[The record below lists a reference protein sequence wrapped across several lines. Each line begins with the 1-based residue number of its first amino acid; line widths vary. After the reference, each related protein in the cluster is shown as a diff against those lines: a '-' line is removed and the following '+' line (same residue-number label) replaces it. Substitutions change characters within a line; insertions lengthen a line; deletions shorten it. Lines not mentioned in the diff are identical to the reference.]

1 MTYQIKLP
9 IFEGPLDLLLHL
21 IREHEINIYDI
32 PIAFITQQYLEYIEL
47 LKNLNLEIAGE
58 FLVMASTLIYI
69 KSRTL
74 LPKSEVGTDMEEE
87 GEDPREELVRKLLE
101 YKKYKEAAGLLRDKE
116 IAYKNVFT
124 RKTENEL
131 PDEDELL
138 VEVSIFDLLSA
149 FKNVIKNIKS
159 SDTFEISVDEVSVT
173 ERINYIMEALG
184 NSPYILFESLFS
196 DMTRKMELIA
206 TFLALLELIR
216 LKLVKIQQTKRFSTI
231 RIFKAVEEEQTRAP
245 EHQSTRTPEQ
255 QSPITS

>member
-21 IREHEINIYDI
+21 IKEHEINIYEI
-32 PIAFITQQYLEYIEL
+32 PIAFITKQYLEYIEL
-47 LKNLNLEIAGE
+47 LKNLNLEVAGE
-58 FLVMASTLIYI
+58 FLVMASTLIHI

-74 LPKSEVGTDMEEE
+74 LPKSEVSADMEEE
-87 GEDPREELVRKLLE
+87 GDDPREELVRKLLE

-124 RKTENEL
+124 RKAESEI

-138 VEVSIFDLLSA
+138 IEVSIFDLLSA
-149 FKNVIKNIKS
+149 FKNVVKNIKG
-159 SDTFEISVDEVSVT
+159 SDTYEISVDEVSVT

-184 NSPYILFESLFS
+184 NSSYILFESLFS
-196 DMTRKMELIA
+196 DMTRKMELVA

-216 LKLVKIQQTKRFSTI
+216 LKLVKIQQTKRFGTI
-231 RIFKAVEEEQTRAP
+231 RIFKTVEETKNGP
-245 EHQSTRTPEQ
+245 EYSTANN
-255 QSPITS
+255 

>member
-74 LPKSEVGTDMEEE
+74 LPKSEAGTDMEEE

-231 RIFKAVEEEQTRAP
+231 RIFKAVEEEQKLDLKP
-245 EHQSTRTPEQ
+245 QMDKDFH
-255 QSPITS
+255 

>member
-32 PIAFITQQYLEYIEL
+32 PIAFITKQYLEYIEL
-47 LKNLNLEIAGE
+47 LKNLNLEVAGE
-58 FLVMASTLIYI
+58 FLVMASTLIHI

-74 LPKSEVGTDMEEE
+74 LPKSEVSADMEEE
-87 GEDPREELVRKLLE
+87 GDDPREELVRKLLE

-124 RKTENEL
+124 RKAESEI

-138 VEVSIFDLLSA
+138 IEVSIFDLLSA
-149 FKNVIKNIKS
+149 FKNVVKNIKG
-159 SDTFEISVDEVSVT
+159 SDTYEISVDEVSVT

-184 NSPYILFESLFS
+184 NSSYILFESLFS
-196 DMTRKMELIA
+196 DMTRKMELVA

-216 LKLVKIQQTKRFSTI
+216 LKLIKIQQTKRFGTI
-231 RIFKAVEEEQTRAP
+231 RIFKTVEETKNGP
-245 EHQSTRTPEQ
+245 EYSTANN
-255 QSPITS
+255 

>member
-21 IREHEINIYDI
+21 IKEHEINIYEI
-32 PIAFITQQYLEYIEL
+32 PIAFITKQYLEYIEL
-47 LKNLNLEIAGE
+47 LKNLNLEVAGE
-58 FLVMASTLIYI
+58 FLVMASTLIHI

-74 LPKSEVGTDMEEE
+74 LPKSEVSADMEEE
-87 GEDPREELVRKLLE
+87 GDDPREELVRKLLE

-124 RKTENEL
+124 RKAESEI

-138 VEVSIFDLLSA
+138 IEVSIFDLLSA
-149 FKNVIKNIKS
+149 FKNVVKNIKG
-159 SDTFEISVDEVSVT
+159 SDTYEISVDEVSVT

-184 NSPYILFESLFS
+184 NSSYILFESLFS
-196 DMTRKMELIA
+196 DMTRKMELVA

-216 LKLVKIQQTKRFSTI
+216 LKLIKIQQTKRFGTI
-231 RIFKAVEEEQTRAP
+231 RIFKTVEETKNGHES
-245 EHQSTRTPEQ
+245 STVNN
-255 QSPITS
+255 

>member
-21 IREHEINIYDI
+21 IKEHEINIYDI

-47 LKNLNLEIAGE
+47 LKILNLEIAGE
-58 FLVMASTLIYI
+58 FLVMASTLIHI

-74 LPKSEVGTDMEEE
+74 LPKSEVTIDAEED

-116 IAYKNVFT
+116 MAYKNVFM
-124 RKTENEL
+124 RRADNEL
-131 PDEDELL
+131 LDADELL
-138 VEVSIFDLLSA
+138 IEVSIFDLLTA
-149 FKNVIKNIKS
+149 FKNVVKNIKS
-159 SDTFEISVDEVSVT
+159 SDSFEISVDEVSVT

-184 NSPYILFESLFS
+184 NSPYILFESLFA

-216 LKLVKIQQTKRFSTI
+216 LKLIKIQQTKRFGTI
-231 RIFKAVEEEQTRAP
+231 RIFKAVEETKNGTEY
-245 EHQSTRTPEQ
+245 SKVNN
-255 QSPITS
+255 

>member
-32 PIAFITQQYLEYIEL
+32 PIAFITKQYLEYIEL
-47 LKNLNLEIAGE
+47 LKNLNLEVAGE
-58 FLVMASTLIYI
+58 FLVMASTLIHI

-74 LPKSEVGTDMEEE
+74 LPKSEVSADMEEE
-87 GEDPREELVRKLLE
+87 GDDPREELVRKLLE

-124 RKTENEL
+124 RKAESEI

-138 VEVSIFDLLSA
+138 IEVSIFDLLSA
-149 FKNVIKNIKS
+149 FKNVVKNIKG
-159 SDTFEISVDEVSVT
+159 SDTYEISVDEVSVT

-184 NSPYILFESLFS
+184 NSSYILFESLFS
-196 DMTRKMELIA
+196 DMTRKMELVA

-216 LKLVKIQQTKRFSTI
+216 LKLVKIQQTKRFGTI
-231 RIFKAVEEEQTRAP
+231 RIFKTVEETKNGHES
-245 EHQSTRTPEQ
+245 STVNN
-255 QSPITS
+255 

>member
-21 IREHEINIYDI
+21 IKEHEINIYEI
-32 PIAFITQQYLEYIEL
+32 PIAFITKQYLEYIEL
-47 LKNLNLEIAGE
+47 LKNLNLEVAGE
-58 FLVMASTLIYI
+58 FLVMASTLIHI

-74 LPKSEVGTDMEEE
+74 LPKSEVSADMEEE
-87 GEDPREELVRKLLE
+87 GDDPREELVRKLLE

-124 RKTENEL
+124 RKAESEI

-138 VEVSIFDLLSA
+138 IEVSIFDLLSA
-149 FKNVIKNIKS
+149 FKNVVKNIKG
-159 SDTFEISVDEVSVT
+159 SDTYEISVDEVSVT

-184 NSPYILFESLFS
+184 NSSYILFESLFS
-196 DMTRKMELIA
+196 DMTRKMELVA

-216 LKLVKIQQTKRFSTI
+216 LKLIKIQQTKRFGTI
-231 RIFKAVEEEQTRAP
+231 RIFKTVEETKNGP
-245 EHQSTRTPEQ
+245 EYSTANN
-255 QSPITS
+255 

>member
-21 IREHEINIYDI
+21 IKEHEINIYEI
-32 PIAFITQQYLEYIEL
+32 PIAFITKQYLEYIEL
-47 LKNLNLEIAGE
+47 LKNLNLEVAGE
-58 FLVMASTLIYI
+58 FLVMASTLIHI

-74 LPKSEVGTDMEEE
+74 LPKSEVSADMEEE
-87 GEDPREELVRKLLE
+87 GDDPREELVRKLLE

-124 RKTENEL
+124 RKAESEI

-138 VEVSIFDLLSA
+138 IEVSIFDLLSA
-149 FKNVIKNIKS
+149 FKNVVKNIKG
-159 SDTFEISVDEVSVT
+159 SDTYEISVDEVSVT

-184 NSPYILFESLFS
+184 NSSYILFESLFS
-196 DMTRKMELIA
+196 DMTRKMELVA

-216 LKLVKIQQTKRFSTI
+216 LKLVKIQQTKRFGTI
-231 RIFKAVEEEQTRAP
+231 RIFKTVEETKNGHES
-245 EHQSTRTPEQ
+245 STVNN
-255 QSPITS
+255 

>member
-74 LPKSEVGTDMEEE
+74 LPKSEVGADMEEE

-124 RKTENEL
+124 RKAESEI

-138 VEVSIFDLLSA
+138 
-149 FKNVIKNIKS
+149 
-159 SDTFEISVDEVSVT
+159 
-173 ERINYIMEALG
+173 R
-184 NSPYILFESLFS
+184 
-196 DMTRKMELIA
+196 
-206 TFLALLELIR
+206 
-216 LKLVKIQQTKRFSTI
+216 
-231 RIFKAVEEEQTRAP
+231 
-245 EHQSTRTPEQ
+245 
-255 QSPITS
+255 

>member
-32 PIAFITQQYLEYIEL
+32 PIAFITKQYLEYIEL
-47 LKNLNLEIAGE
+47 LKNLNLEVAGE
-58 FLVMASTLIYI
+58 FLVMASTLIHI

-74 LPKSEVGTDMEEE
+74 LPKSEVSADMEEE
-87 GEDPREELVRKLLE
+87 GDDPREELVRKLLE

-124 RKTENEL
+124 RKAESEI

-138 VEVSIFDLLSA
+138 IEVSIFDLLSA
-149 FKNVIKNIKS
+149 FKNVVKNIKG
-159 SDTFEISVDEVSVT
+159 SDTYEISVDEVSVT

-184 NSPYILFESLFS
+184 NSSYILFESLFS
-196 DMTRKMELIA
+196 DMTRKMELVA

-216 LKLVKIQQTKRFSTI
+216 LKLIKIQQTKRFGTI
-231 RIFKAVEEEQTRAP
+231 RIFKTVEETKNGHES
-245 EHQSTRTPEQ
+245 STVNN
-255 QSPITS
+255 

>member
-21 IREHEINIYDI
+21 IKEHEINIYEI
-32 PIAFITQQYLEYIEL
+32 PIAFITKQYLEYIEL
-47 LKNLNLEIAGE
+47 LKNLNLEVAGE
-58 FLVMASTLIYI
+58 FLVMASTLIHI

-74 LPKSEVGTDMEEE
+74 LPKSEVSADMEEE
-87 GEDPREELVRKLLE
+87 GDDPREELVRKLLE

-124 RKTENEL
+124 RKAGSEI

-138 VEVSIFDLLSA
+138 IEVSIFDLLSA
-149 FKNVIKNIKS
+149 FKNVVKNIKG
-159 SDTFEISVDEVSVT
+159 SDTYEISVDEVSVT

-184 NSPYILFESLFS
+184 NSSYILFESLFS
-196 DMTRKMELIA
+196 DMTRKMELVA

-216 LKLVKIQQTKRFSTI
+216 LKLVKIQQTKRFGTI
-231 RIFKAVEEEQTRAP
+231 RIFKTVEETKNGP
-245 EHQSTRTPEQ
+245 EYSTANN
-255 QSPITS
+255 